1 LKTKLVI
8 HPQARQDLDE
18 IADYI
23 FDQSPD
29 FAIRF
34 LDAAESS
41 FEFILENPEA
51 GAVSPFENVELS
63 GMRRWRV
70 SGFEI
75 YLIFYLFRKSTV
87 SVIRVLHG
95 ARDIELIFSHSDI
108 PQ

>member
-1 LKTKLVI
+1 MKTKLVI

-23 FDQSPD
+23 FNQSSD

-41 FEFILENPEA
+41 FEFLFQNPEA
-51 GAVSPFENVELS
+51 GAVSPFANDELK

-70 SGFEI
+70 TSFEN
-75 YLIFYLFRKSTV
+75 YLIFYLFQKSTV

-95 ARDIELIFSHSDI
+95 ARDIENIFAHDDI
-108 PQ
+108 P